1 MVFSIFTQKR
11 GDSMNRLVTYM
22 ILAAAV
28 LVSGAVAYFIVQK
41 HRQLID
47 ED

>member
-1 MVFSIFTQKR
+1 
-11 GDSMNRLVTYM
+11 MNKIVTYV

-28 LVSGAVAYFIVQK
+28 IVSGAVAYFIVQK
-41 HRQLID
+41 HKQLID

>member
-1 MVFSIFTQKR
+1 
-11 GDSMNRLVTYM
+11 MNKIVTFI

-28 LVSGAVAYFIVQK
+28 IVSGVAAFFIVQK
-41 HRQLID
+41 HRQLTA

>member
-1 MVFSIFTQKR
+1 
-11 GDSMNRLVTYM
+11 MNKIVTYI

-28 LVSGAVAYFIVQK
+28 IVSGAVAFFIVHK
-41 HRQLID
+41 HRQLTA